1 MEIAQTLITSQGRV
15 NYSIGVNSIAEQDG
29 EYRAWLTTCIR
40 RFNKRDWGD
49 TDQEGVAR
57 ILHDLEYNNDI
68 KARYNNPRGDVYII
82 LRPEGRLFFNMT
94 VSATVKITYDI
105 MLTEEG

>member
-49 TDQEGVAR
+49 TDQSR
-57 ILHDLEYNNDI
+57 
-68 KARYNNPRGDVYII
+68 
-82 LRPEGRLFFNMT
+82 
-94 VSATVKITYDI
+94 
-105 MLTEEG
+105 